1 MSIFEALM
9 IICFGLSWPFSIWKA
24 YRTKRNG
31 SKSVVFLWLIGLG
44 YLAGIIHKIFYN
56 YDLVILLYIL
66 NATMVFIDI
75 SLFYHNQKL
84 EDKFKLKK

>member
-24 YRTKRNG
+24 YHTHQNG
-31 SKSVVFLWLIGLG
+31 SKSVLFLWLIWLG
-44 YLAGIIHKIFYN
+44 YFAGIIHKIFYN

-66 NATMVFIDI
+66 NSLMVSIDI
-75 SLFYHNQKL
+75 ALFYRNGK
-84 EDKFKLKK
+84 EEKNAVSK